1 MNAIFPEIIKLIS
14 SLPSDTIAEDRKKIL
29 NSIIEAIQQKVPKQE
44 AIRLNFI
51 CTHNSRR
58 SHLTQIWAQTL
69 AYYFNIP
76 KVNCYSA
83 GTEATAL
90 FPSIIETLQ
99 QTGFKISTLAQAQ
112 NPVYTIKFAT
122 NEPPIIG
129 FSKTTDHTFNPKTGF
144 IALMTC
150 AEADEGCPYVAGAER
165 RFPLT
170 YNDPKIYDNTA
181 KAQEK
186 YHQTSV
192 LIASELHYIF
202 SNIKA

>member
-1 MNAIFPEIIKLIS
+1 MNAIFPEIIKLIG
-14 SLPSDTIAEDRKKIL
+14 SLPSETITVERKKIL
-29 NSIIEAIQQKVPKQE
+29 DPIIIALQQKTSKQE
-44 AIRLNFI
+44 AIRLIFI

-69 AYYFNIP
+69 AYYFNIQ

-99 QTGFKISTLAQAQ
+99 QTGFQISTLSQTK
-112 NPVYTIKFAT
+112 NPVYSIKFAA

-129 FSKTTDHTFNPKTGF
+129 FSKTTDHTYNPKSAF

-150 AEADEGCPYVAGAER
+150 SQADIGCPYISGAER

-170 YNDPKIYDNTA
+170 HNDPKKYDNKPHA
-181 KAQEK
+181 KKE
-186 YHQTSV
+186 YYQTSV
-192 LIASELHYIF
+192 LIATELYYIF
-202 SNIKA
+202 SKI

>member
-1 MNAIFPEIIKLIS
+1 MNAIFPEIIKLIG
-14 SLPSDTIAEDRKKIL
+14 SLPSETITVERKKIL
-29 NSIIEAIQQKVPKQE
+29 APIIEALQQKTSKQE

-69 AYYFNIP
+69 AYYFNIQ

-99 QTGFKISTLAQAQ
+99 QTGFQISTLSQTK
-112 NPVYTIKFAT
+112 NPVYSIKFAA

-129 FSKTTDHTFNPKTGF
+129 FSKTTDHTYNPKSAF

-150 AEADEGCPYVAGAER
+150 SQADEGCPFISGAER

-170 YNDPKIYDNTA
+170 YNDPKKYDNTPRA
-181 KAQEK
+181 KEE
-186 YHQTSV
+186 YNQTSV
-192 LIASELHYIF
+192 LIATELYYIF
-202 SNIKA
+202 SKI

>member
-14 SLPSDTIAEDRKKIL
+14 SLPVDIITLERKKIL
-29 NSIIEAIQQKVPKQE
+29 DPIIEAMQQKASKQE

-58 SHLTQIWAQTL
+58 SHLAQIWAQTL
-69 AYYFNIP
+69 AYYFNIQ

-90 FPSIIETLQ
+90 FPSIVETLQ
-99 QTGFKISTLAQAQ
+99 QTGFQISRLSQAE

-129 FSKTTDHTFNPKTGF
+129 FSKTTEHPFNPKTAF
-144 IALMTC
+144 IAVMTC
-150 AEADEGCPYVAGAER
+150 SQADEGCPFISGAER

-170 YNDPKIYDNTA
+170 YNDPKHYDNTPQA
-181 KAQEK
+181 KEE
-186 YHQTSV
+186 YYQTSM
-192 LIASELHYIF
+192 LIATELHYVF